1 MELKE
6 GDGAYIFVGEKGNA
20 LTVENA
26 GDGNETAEV
35 LVFDLD

>member
-26 GDGNETAEV
+26 GDETAEV